1 MKTLIRT
8 YLEKHRSRKQQTS
21 LPAIGKDVSCCSS
34 FGVLIFGVGKVP
46 KKTSLKQVP
55 LRLCYELTG
64 QISRS
69 HAVSLAFTMSGHG
82 MINLIHTPA
91 EGMQRHPEILHRM
104 LVLFLQSVETHIEC
118 KQTEHIWR
126 ACLQGYIKVHYQIEL
141 TCLWTSS
148 MKRHWNITWLSL
160 KSWQNLRISWEHKSP
175 SVCQQRA
182 KGKLES
188 RCSVKW

>member
-1 MKTLIRT
+1 MYPVAPPLL
-8 YLEKHRSRKQQTS
+8 YW
-21 LPAIGKDVSCCSS
+21 SS
-34 FGVLIFGVGKVP
+34 VWERYQKWW
-46 KKTSLKQVP
+46 LKQVP
-55 LRLCYELTG
+55 LRLYYELTG

-69 HAVSLAFTMSGHG
+69 HAVSLGFTMSGHG

-91 EGMQRHPEILHRM
+91 ESMQRHPEILHWM
-104 LVLFLQSVETHIEC
+104 LVSFLQSVETHIYIYEC

-148 MKRHWNITWLSL
+148 IKRHWNITWPSL

-175 SVCQQRA
+175 SVYQQKA